1 MSYLLNNY
9 GKEIDDWLKSQPNKK
24 ASLESLILSVIDMFG
39 TTDIMDRDIQ
49 RKLYVTIEL
58 MKSDIDIGELVARG
72 LNTDFQANNKQSINA
87 LQTESE
93 ETKDLDTSNEQANS
107 DLIKQKKESEETNSV
122 EDDKDD
128 IFTNVDA
135 NNF

>member
-72 LNTDFQANNKQSINA
+72 LNTDSQANNKQSINA

-93 ETKDLDTSNEQANS
+93 ETKDLNTPNEQANS
-107 DLIKQKKESEETNSV
+107 DLIKQKKESEETNPV

>member
-9 GKEIDDWLKSQPNKK
+9 GKEIDEWLKNQPNKK

-58 MKSDIDIGELVARG
+58 MKSDIDIGELVAKG
-72 LNTDFQANNKQSINA
+72 LNTNSQTNNQQAKKTSA
-87 LQTESE
+87 SESE
-93 ETKDLDTSNEQANS
+93 ETKDHDTSSEQTNS
-107 DLIKQKKESEETNSV
+107 GIIEQKKESEKTNT
-122 EDDKDD
+122 EKDD
-128 IFTNVDA
+128 IFTNVDV